1 MQFSFMSS
9 VIHNKSIF
17 LLYKV
22 LKSRTIVTMINIV
35 INDIMQRKQNQVNYK
50 VFRFR
55 CDTRTKYVCKR
66 KKAFVLGS
74 LGYLILGINNTY
86 KSI

>member
-9 VIHNKSIF
+9 VIHNKPIF
-17 LLYKV
+17 LPHEF
-22 LKSRTIVTMINIV
+22 LKSRTIVTLINIT
-35 INDIMQRKQNQVNYK
+35 INDIMQRKQNQVIYK

-55 CDTRTKYVCKR
+55 CDTRTKSVCNR
-66 KKAFVLGS
+66 KKRICVRIGFLG
-74 LGYLILGINNTY
+74 LFIPWN

>member
-22 LKSRTIVTMINIV
+22 LKSRTIMTLINTA
-35 INDIMQRKQNQVNYK
+35 INDIMQRNQNQVIYK

-55 CDTRTKYVCKR
+55 CDTRTKSVCE
-66 KKAFVLGS
+66 KKAFVLE
-74 LGYLILGINNTY
+74 
-86 KSI
+86 